1 MAETLVS
8 PGVLARET
16 DQSFLTQLPVQVGA
30 AIIGPTVK
38 GPVNIPTVV
47 STYSEYQNIFGT
59 TFVSAS
65 NSNSFLTSI
74 AAYNYFNAGGDS
86 LLVARVVTGSY
97 TSATSSINAGV
108 PVGTK
113 LATGSGDLSLTSGF
127 GGPSGVEDELR
138 FTYSGTTYRF
148 VAADPTNGLPAD
160 SAPLYFVATG
170 SDTAAYVGFLATKIS
185 ESLSSSLLTGVD
197 EGSSVLAISASAA
210 GTALNGIT
218 IQTGS
223 ASSFV
228 TAFTLGGGAQTESIT
243 EAFQLETIGEGLIMN
258 STCTEASDGALL
270 DSGSSDNIRWSV
282 TNRNTGSG
290 TFTLIVRRGD
300 DKQNDQNV
308 LETYNNLSLDPYS
321 PNFISNVIGDQKPV
335 LDTSDSSNP
344 YIAVSGS
351 YPNGSNFVR
360 IKSVSLLTPNYLDN
374 SGNPKAAFT
383 SSIPSL
389 GSGSFGGAEGAALGT
404 FGTTGAT
411 PVYEAITTT
420 DKGAQGIAAADY
432 TDMLNLLSNQDA
444 YQYNVLSLP
453 GVIDQGAYATTI
465 TTAINNTQVRG
476 DALLVTDVATYGS
489 TVTTVVN
496 EASARDTSYAATYWP
511 WLMVQDPDLGRNVWI
526 PASTMIPA
534 VYAFTDNASAPWF
547 APAGLTRGALGGVI
561 KPERIL
567 TQGQRDTLYDGKVN
581 PIAQFPGTG
590 VVVYGQKTLQT
601 KASALDRVNVRRLLI
616 AVKRYISQIANNL
629 VFEQNT
635 QQTRNSFLA
644 AVEPYLETI
653 QQQQGLYAF
662 RVIMDDSNNTPD
674 VIDRNQLIGQIYLQP
689 TKTAEFIYLDFNI
702 LPTGATF
709 PA

>member
-16 DQSFLTQLPVQVGA
+16 DQSFLTQVPVEVGA

-47 STYSEYQNIFGT
+47 TTYGQYQNIFGT

-65 NSNSFLTSI
+65 NSYSFLTSI

-108 PVGTK
+108 PVGTLK
-113 LATGSGDLSLTSGF
+113 ASGSGDITQTANF
-127 GGPSGVEDELR
+127 GTVADDEVR
-138 FTYSGTTYRF
+138 FTHSGTTYRF
-148 VAADPTNGLPAD
+148 VAADPGGGGLPGD
-160 SAPLYFVATG
+160 QAPLYFVATG
-170 SDTAAYVGFLATKIS
+170 STQDAFVGLLATKIS
-185 ESLSSSLLTGVD
+185 ESLSSSLLTGID
-197 EGSSVLAISASAA
+197 EGSGVLAISASAA
-210 GTALNGIT
+210 GTALNDLI

-223 ASSFV
+223 ISSFG
-228 TAFTLGGGAQTESIT
+228 TAFTLGGGAQTESEQ

-270 DSGSSDNIRWSV
+270 DSGSSDNIRWAV

-290 TFTLIVRRGD
+290 TFTLIIRRGD

-321 PNFISNVIGDQKPV
+321 PNFISNIIGDQKQV
-335 LDTSDSSNP
+335 LDTSDSNNP

-351 YPNGSNFVR
+351 YPNGSTRVR
-360 IKSVSLLTPNYLDN
+360 VKSVSLLTPNYLDN
-374 SGNPKAAFT
+374 SGNPKSEYTA
-383 SSIPSL
+383 SIPSL
-389 GSGSFGGAEGAALGT
+389 GSGSFGGAEGAILGT
-404 FGTTGAT
+404 FGTTGNT

-432 TDMLNLLSNQDA
+432 SNMLSLLANQDA
-444 YQYNVLSLP
+444 YNYNVLSLP
-453 GVIDQGAYATTI
+453 GVIDGGDYASTV

-476 DALLVTDVATYGS
+476 DALLVTDMSTYGA
-489 TVTTVVN
+489 TVANVVN

-511 WLMVQDPDLGRNVWI
+511 WLMVQDPDMGKNVWV
-526 PASTMIPA
+526 PASTLIPS
-534 VYAFTDNASAPWF
+534 VYAFTDNSSAPWF
-547 APAGLTRGALGGVI
+547 APAGLTRGSLGGVVGI
-561 KPERIL
+561 ERIL

-581 PIAQFPGTG
+581 PIASFPGSG

-616 AVKRYISQIANNL
+616 AVKGFISQVANNL

-635 QQTRNSFLA
+635 AQTRNSFLA
-644 AVEPYLETI
+644 AVEPYLETV